1 MELLSK
7 NTMSLETHIAG
18 SEDQLISGLH
28 FSGSN
33 TASYITDRRQVSF
46 APQSA
51 SNFKPSGSRLMRFSL
66 ADEQGFLDGAT
77 VRLIFKI
84 TNLSTTG
91 ALTPLVDSP
100 ASMFRRLRIL
110 CNGSGVVEDVEQ
122 YNRVHQM
129 FSQLLPSQRRMNN
142 ITESWGGSNAAS
154 TLSAAGAGAS
164 IPADSERTVVVHL
177 MSSFLSQGKMIPLSL
192 IPAVLELELGEL
204 NDCFSGD
211 ANKWEISRPRLVAD
225 VVTLD
230 QSLVNSYSS
239 HIISGKS
246 LPIPMTGLYSVTS
259 AIPVGS
265 SQWEAPSTVS
275 RVSGALPAYRR
286 SM

>member
-1 MELLSK
+1 
-7 NTMSLETHIAG
+7 MSLETHIAG

-66 ADEQGFLDGAT
+66 ADEQGFLDGGT

-84 TNLSTTG
+84 TNLNVTG
-91 ALTPLVDSP
+91 SLTPMTDSP

-129 FSQLLPSQRRMNN
+129 FSLMLPAQRRMND
-142 ITESWGGSNAAS
+142 ICESWGGTGAAS
-154 TLSAAGAGAS
+154 TLSQPALGAP
-164 IPADSERTVVVHL
+164 IPPDSERTVVVHL
-177 MSSFLSQGKMIPLSL
+177 MSSFFSQGKYIALSL
-192 IPAVLELELGEL
+192 IPAILELELGE
-204 NDCFSGD
+204 
-211 ANKWEISRPRLVAD
+211 
-225 VVTLD
+225 
-230 QSLVNSYSS
+230 
-239 HIISGKS
+239 
-246 LPIPMTGLYSVTS
+246 
-259 AIPVGS
+259 
-265 SQWEAPSTVS
+265 
-275 RVSGALPAYRR
+275 
-286 SM
+286 